1 MKRLLLLAV
10 FLAGILALRN
20 AYLTNLFVV
29 AALFALPSIGL
40 SLLMGYTGQLSLGHA
55 AFVGLGA
62 YASAIATRALGFNP
76 WLSVLVAAALTSLVA
91 WAIGWLVFRLR
102 GHHLAM
108 ATLAFGIIVH
118 VGLVEWRAV
127 TGGQDGLSGIAPL
140 SIAGFDL
147 ASDTAMFP
155 LAWLVCLCG
164 LLLASNLVTSPA
176 GLTMR
181 AVSESEAVAGSI
193 GVSSARLKRQIM
205 AISGAYAGIGGA
217 LYAHWLAYISPGPFD
232 VGFSIRLLLIVAL
245 GGFAGIWSVL
255 FGVFFVVMIGEL
267 LKPFGRYDVVIYG
280 VLLVVVMIYCPRGLL
295 SGLAD
300 VFRLA
305 VRRRG
310 PEPSSPDAAR
320 DPPAPNAEKQPA

>member
-1 MKRLLLLAV
+1 MKRLLVLAAV
-10 FLAGILALRN
+10 LAGILALRN

-29 AALFALPSIGL
+29 AALFALPSLGL

-62 YASAIATRALGFNP
+62 YASAIASRALGFDP
-76 WLSVLVAAALTSLVA
+76 WLSVLVAAVLTSFVA
-91 WAIGWLVFRLR
+91 WSIGWLVFRLR

-118 VGLVEWRAV
+118 VGLVEWRPV
-127 TGGQDGLSGIAPL
+127 TGGQDGLSGIPPL

-147 ASDTAMFP
+147 ASDAAMFP
-155 LAWLVCLCG
+155 LAWGVCLCG
-164 LLLASNLVTSPA
+164 MLLASNLVASPA

-193 GVSSARLKRQIM
+193 GISSARLKRQIM

-232 VGFSIRLLLIVAL
+232 VGFSIRLLLMVAL
-245 GGFAGIWSVL
+245 GGFAGIWGVL
-255 FGVFFVVMIGEL
+255 FGVFFVVLIGEV
-267 LKPFGRYDVVIYG
+267 LKPFGRYDVIIYG
-280 VLLVVVMIYCPRGLL
+280 VLLVVVMIYCPRGMLQ
-295 SGLAD
+295 GLAD
-300 VFRLA
+300 LYRLVA
-305 VRRRG
+305 RRPLR
-310 PEPSSPDAAR
+310 EPQGLDGGDAT
-320 DPPAPNAEKQPA
+320 APNGGKQVA